1 MTRIGYSN
9 VLHVTIAGRP
19 LTPGLATLLVAGWV
33 DFGAGVPGAFQLT
46 FRDPKKKV
54 LADSGARIGAGV
66 VLAPVADGKGAQ
78 SPLITGEVTGLESD
92 YDGTGTFTVI
102 RGYDLGHRMLRQ
114 RRVLAHTKVTA
125 SDIARKLA
133 TQDRVP
139 VGTIGRTR
147 TVYDFISQANITDW
161 DFLGRLAEENEMVMS
176 VDSKGKFQFVTA
188 DPASG
193 APPVSTPS
201 DKSVFVLEAGVN
213 ILRCRAAV
221 TSADQVSRVDVRG
234 WDVTK
239 KRDLKEGSPA
249 ASNPGIEIGTT
260 PAKAVSAFGTATL
273 VETDIPYDSA
283 PQAKKAAAALADDV
297 TAAFAEL
304 EVTVR
309 GNPQLRP
316 GVPVALADVGEPF
329 TGKYTVTAARHT
341 FGDGRHYETFL
352 TVSGRQWRS
361 LYGLASG
368 GAGGQARLPGVANAV
383 VTDINDPK
391 KQGRVKLRFP
401 WLDDQYVSDWTR
413 TVQFGGVGGG
423 GVIAPDVK
431 DEVLVGFD
439 RGALDHPFVIGGLY
453 NGKDLPGTVDV
464 PLADPTRGRTV
475 RRTLADRSGDR
486 LDLLDQRVGKRGVRL
501 STGDNKLTINLDR
514 AKTEITVDSR
524 GSVTIHGS
532 TSVSVDAGRNLS
544 LTAGG
549 KVSIRSGGLLDIQG
563 RSITARATGGV
574 FNINAMGL
582 LSVKAEGAMSL
593 SAAGALALNAV
604 GAVSISAGATAQLQ
618 AAAELGI
625 KALKVDLLGLVE
637 ANGMPV
643 V

>member
-1 MTRIGYSN
+1 M
-9 VLHVTIAGRP
+9 
-19 LTPGLATLLVAGWV
+19 AGWV

-188 DPASG
+188 DRASG

-201 DKSVFVLEAGVN
+201 DKSVFVLEAGVD

-260 PAKAVSAFGTATL
+260 PAKAVSAFGAATL

-283 PQAKKAAAALADDV
+283 PQAKKGRRRAGRRV

-316 GVPVALADVGEPF
+316 GVPVALVDVGEPF
-329 TGKYTVTAARHT
+329 AGKYTVTAARHT
-341 FGDGRHYETFL
+341 FGDGRHDETFL

-368 GAGGQARLPGVANAV
+368 RGAGGQARLPGVAE
-383 VTDINDPK
+383 
-391 KQGRVKLRFP
+391 R
-401 WLDDQYVSDWTR
+401 
-413 TVQFGGVGGG
+413 GGHGHQRPQE
-423 GVIAPDVK
+423 A
-431 DEVLVGFD
+431 
-439 RGALDHPFVIGGLY
+439 R
-453 NGKDLPGTVDV
+453 PGQAAV
-464 PLADPTRGRTV
+464 PLARRPVRQRLDPHRSV
-475 RRTLADRSGDR
+475 RRGGRRRSDRPGRQGRGAGGLRPRR
-486 LDLLDQRVGKRGVRL
+486 LGPPLRHRRSLQRQGPSRHGGRPA
-501 STGDNKLTINLDR
+501 GRPHPGQDR
-514 AKTEITVDSR
+514 APHS
-524 GSVTIHGS
+524 
-532 TSVSVDAGRNLS
+532 GRPQ
-544 LTAGG
+544 
-549 KVSIRSGGLLDIQG
+549 R
-563 RSITARATGGV
+563 
-574 FNINAMGL
+574 
-582 LSVKAEGAMSL
+582 
-593 SAAGALALNAV
+593 
-604 GAVSISAGATAQLQ
+604 
-618 AAAELGI
+618 
-625 KALKVDLLGLVE
+625 
-637 ANGMPV
+637 
-643 V
+643 

>member
-1 MTRIGYSN
+1 MTQIGYSN
-9 VLHVTIAGRP
+9 VLHVTIAGKP
-19 LTPGLATLLVAGWV
+19 LTPTLATLLVAGWV

-54 LADSGARIGAGV
+54 LGESGAKIGADV

-92 YDGTGTFTVI
+92 YDGTGTYTVV

-114 RRVLAHTKVTA
+114 RRVVAYTNVTA
-125 SDIARKLA
+125 ADIARKLA
-133 TQDRVP
+133 AKDKVP
-139 VGTIGRTR
+139 VGTIDRTR
-147 TVYDFISQANITDW
+147 NIYDFISQANVTDW
-161 DFLGRLAEENEMVMS
+161 DFLGRLADENEMVMS
-176 VDSKGKFQFVTA
+176 LDSKGRFRFVKA

-201 DKSVFVLEAGVN
+201 EKSAFVLEAGVD

-249 ASNPGIEIGTT
+249 AGNPGITIGTT
-260 PAKAVSAFGTATL
+260 PATAVGAFGSAVL
-273 VETDIPYDSA
+273 VETDIPYDTA

-329 TGKYTVTAARHT
+329 EGKYTVTAARHT

-368 GAGGQARLPGVANAV
+368 GSGTSPRLPGVANAL
-383 VTDINDPK
+383 VTDVKDPK
-391 KQGRVKLRFP
+391 RQGRVKLRFP
-401 WLDDQYVSDWTR
+401 WLDDDYVSDWTR
-413 TVQFGGVGGG
+413 TVQYGGVGGG
-423 GVIAPDVK
+423 GVIAPDVM

-453 NGKDLPGTVDV
+453 NGKDLPGKVDV
-464 PLADPTRGRTV
+464 PLYDPTNGRTV

-486 LDLLDQRVGKRGVRL
+486 IDLLDQRTGKRGVRL
-501 STGDNKLTINLDR
+501 SSGDNRLTVELDR
-514 AKTEITVDSR
+514 ARTEITVDSK
-524 GSVTIHGS
+524 GSVTIHGAR
-532 TSVSVDAGRNLS
+532 SVSVEADRDLTLKAGRRL
-544 LTAGG
+544 
-549 KVSIRSGGLLDIQG
+549 SIRSGGILDIQAK
-563 RSITARATGGV
+563 SINAKTLGGP
-574 FNINAMGL
+574 FNINAAGL
-582 LSVKAEGAMSL
+582 LAIEAEGAMSL
-593 SAAGALALNAV
+593 NAIGLA
-604 GAVSISAGATAQLQ
+604 SISSEGTLQLS
-618 AAAELGI
+618 AIAEMGI
-625 KALKVDLLGLVE
+625 KAVKVDLLGLVT